1 MPEINKICM
10 MCVNDAQ
17 INRWMH
23 VWMYVCVNGWM
34 DGWMDE
40 WMVDG
45 GWMDAWMHGCM
56 NGWMGGLVGGWVSG
70 WMDAWMHGLMNG
82 WMDAYGW
89 ISRVGCPDAFAFAFL
104 TPIHTRVWVSSDG
117 HGMA

>member
-1 MPEINKICM
+1 M
-10 MCVNDAQ
+10 
-17 INRWMH
+17 
-23 VWMYVCVNGWM
+23 
-34 DGWMDE
+34 
-40 WMVDG
+40 DG
-45 GWMDAWMHGCM
+45 GWMDALIDGCMHGWMDGCMDAWMHEWVD
-56 NGWMGGLVGGWVSG
+56 GWLGGGWVSG

>member
-1 MPEINKICM
+1 MDALIDGCM
-10 MCVNDAQ
+10 
-17 INRWMH
+17 H
-23 VWMYVCVNGWM
+23 GWM
-34 DGWMDE
+34 NGC
-40 WMVDG
+40 
-45 GWMDAWMHGCM
+45 MDAWMHGCM

-104 TPIHTRVWVSSDG
+104 TPIHTRVWVSSVG